1 LPVGGTTWS
10 PGEAWSF
17 AFAMVTKRFVP
28 VIVPMIVGFLAMM
41 LPSIIV
47 SVIVQVASGVIVDI
61 LDESVAAFA
70 AMGFN
75 LILQVISYVVQ
86 MFILGGMAATA
97 IKAVRGQ
104 PVSYGDVFSGGR
116 YFGAMLVS
124 SILVGIAT
132 TLGAL
137 LCIVPGVIL
146 YLGLGLYSF
155 AVVDEGLSGVDSV
168 KRSWEL
174 TQGHKL
180 NLFLFWLISILVAIA
195 GALACGVGLLVV
207 GPALFIGQAY
217 IFARLKGEQPTTP
230 A

>member
-1 LPVGGTTWS
+1 
-10 PGEAWSF
+10 
-17 AFAMVTKRFVP
+17 MVTKRFVP

-41 LPSIIV
+41 VPAIIV
-47 SVIVQVASGVIVDI
+47 SVVVQVASRLIVEV

-75 LILQVISYVVQ
+75 LILQLISYVVQ

-97 IKAVRGQ
+97 LKAIRGQ

-116 YFGAMLVS
+116 YFGAMIVS
-124 SILVGIAT
+124 SILVGLAT
-132 TLGAL
+132 TLGTL
-137 LCIVPGVIL
+137 LCVVPGVIL
-146 YLGLGLYSF
+146 WLGLGLYSF

-174 TQGHKL
+174 TKGHKL
-180 NLFLFWLISILVAIA
+180 NIFLFWLIGILVSIA
-195 GALACGVGLLVV
+195 GVLACGVGLFVV
-207 GPALFIGQAY
+207 GPMMFLGQAY
-217 IFARLKGEQPTTP
+217 IFARLKGEQLVTP

>member
-1 LPVGGTTWS
+1 MPGAGTTWS

-28 VIVPMIVGFLAMM
+28 VIVPMIVGFLAIMI
-41 LPSIIV
+41 PVIIANV
-47 SVIVQVASGVIVDI
+47 GAQVATTIIADV

-70 AMGFN
+70 AMGFS
-75 LILQVISYVVQ
+75 LILQVIGYVVQ

-97 IKAVRGQ
+97 LKAVRGQ

-124 SILVGIAT
+124 SILFGIAT
-132 TLGAL
+132 TLGLL
-137 LCIVPGVIL
+137 LCVVPGVIL

-174 TQGHKL
+174 TLGHKL
-180 NLFLFWLISILVAIA
+180 NIFLFWLISVLVAIA
-195 GALACGVGLLVV
+195 GALACGVGIFVV
-207 GPALFIGQAY
+207 GPMLFIGQAY
-217 IFARLKGEQPTTP
+217 IFLRLKGEQPLTP
-230 A
+230 T